1 MRSNTLV
8 PAMLGALIAFVL
20 LPTGLPIGVAHAQ
33 GATERTLTLGVYTTP
48 REAYANGIIP
58 GFQKLWKEQHGQ
70 DVRFETSYMGS
81 GAQSRAIVGGFEAD
95 IAALSLEPDVQRI
108 EEAGLIK
115 HDWKA
120 TPYGGMISQ
129 SIVVIGVRPGNPKGI
144 KDWDD
149 LCRPGIQVLT
159 PNVRTSGGAMWNIA
173 AIFGAALR
181 GQTSAAKG
189 DTAAAVALMSK
200 VLSHVTVMDKG
211 ARESMLTF
219 ERGIGDAI
227 ITYENEIMTAKLAG
241 QPYDYVIP
249 KSTLLI
255 VNPAAVVD
263 VYATK
268 HGSADVADAFVK
280 FLVTPEAQRA
290 FAAQGYRPVEK
301 TVAAEV
307 AAKFPPVVDLFTP
320 ADLGGWPTIIPAVFD
335 EGGIYDRA
343 LNASQGLK

>member
-1 MRSNTLV
+1 MRRNVPV
-8 PAMLGALIAFVL
+8 PATLGAWLALIL
-20 LPTGLPIGVAHAQ
+20 LPALLPVGVAHAQ

-58 GFQKLWKEQHGQ
+58 AFQEFWKAQRGQ

-95 IAALSLEPDVQRI
+95 IAALSLEPDVTRI
-108 EEAGLIK
+108 QEAGLIK

-120 TPYGGMISQ
+120 TPHGGMISQ

-144 KDWDD
+144 RDWDD
-149 LCRPGIQVLT
+149 LCRPGVQVLT

-181 GQTSAAKG
+181 GQTSAAPG
-189 DTAAAVALMSK
+189 DTAAAVTLLSK
-200 VLSHVTVMDKG
+200 ILAHVTVMDKG

-263 VYATK
+263 TYAEK
-268 HGSADVADAFVK
+268 HGSADVAKAFVE

-290 FAAQGYRPVEK
+290 FATQGYRPVEK
-301 TVAAEV
+301 TVGAEV
-307 AAKFPPVVDLFTP
+307 AAQFPPVPDLFTL
-320 ADLGGWPTIIPAVFD
+320 ADLGDWPKIIKKVFD
-335 EGGIYDRA
+335 EGGVYDRA
-343 LNASQGLK
+343 LNAAQGTK

>member
-1 MRSNTLV
+1 MRRNILV
-8 PAMLGALIAFVL
+8 PATLSALLAFVL
-20 LPTGLPIGVAHAQ
+20 LPSILPCAVAHAQ

-48 REAYANGIIP
+48 REAYGNGIIP

-70 DVRFETSYMGS
+70 DVRFEQSYMGS

-95 IAALSLEPDVQRI
+95 IAALSLEPDIQRI
-108 EEAGLIK
+108 VDAGLIK
-115 HDWKA
+115 RDWKVG
-120 TPYGGMISQ
+120 PYGGMVSQ

-149 LCRPGIQVLT
+149 LCRPGIEVLT
-159 PNVRTSGGAMWNIA
+159 PNVRTSGGAMWNMA
-173 AIFGAALR
+173 AILGAALR
-181 GQTSAAKG
+181 GHTAAAKG
-189 DTAAAVALMSK
+189 DTAAAVALLSK
-200 VLSHVTVMDKG
+200 VLAHVTVMDKG

-249 KSTLLI
+249 KSTILI

-263 VYATK
+263 AYAEK
-268 HGSADVADAFVK
+268 HGSVDVADAFVK

-290 FAAQGYRPVEK
+290 FAAQGYRPVDEK
-301 TVAAEV
+301 VAAEV
-307 AAKFPPVVDLFTP
+307 AAKFPKVTDLFTVP
-320 ADLGGWPTIIPAVFD
+320 DLGGWPKINQKVFN

-343 LNASQGLK
+343 LNASQGTK

>member
-1 MRSNTLV
+1 MRRSILFPVLLALV
-8 PAMLGALIAFVL
+8 PVQM
-20 LPTGLPIGVAHAQ
+20 GVAHAQ
-33 GATERTLTLGVYTTP
+33 GGTERTLTLGVYTTP
-48 REAYANGIIP
+48 REAYNGGIIP
-58 GFQKLWKEQHGQ
+58 AFQKLWKEKHGQ
-70 DVRFETSYMGS
+70 EVRFETSYMGS

-95 IAALSLEPDVQRI
+95 IAALSLEPDVTRI
-108 EEAGLIK
+108 QEAGLIK

-120 TPYGGMISQ
+120 NPYGGMISQ

-149 LCRPGIQVLT
+149 LCRPGIEVLT

-173 AIFGAALR
+173 AILGAALR
-181 GQTSAAKG
+181 GHTSAAKG
-189 DTAAAVALMSK
+189 DTAAAVALISRI
-200 VLSHVTVMDKG
+200 LAHVTVMDKG

-227 ITYENEIMTAKLAG
+227 ITYENEIVTAKLAG

-249 KSTLLI
+249 ASTILI
-255 VNPAAVVD
+255 VNPAAVID
-263 VYATK
+263 VYAEK
-268 HGSADVADAFVK
+268 HGSADVAKAFVE

-290 FAAQGYRPVEK
+290 FATQGYRPVEK

-307 AAKFPPVVDLFTP
+307 AAKFPPVTDLFTVG
-320 ADLGGWPTIIPAVFD
+320 DLGDWPVINGKVFN